1 MPQQNEPQNYPS
13 RRHSF
18 DASSNASGAA
28 SFHSR
33 SGASAPYSGA
43 PLQHSGGSVS
53 GSAFRSDGVRS
64 DGSASL
70 STGSTPRASHTPHV
84 SGGSYGSYSRTSNS
98 PHAARSSRS
107 GNSSRGTS
115 QRANVFNAR
124 DELEREREL
133 YSAHD
138 PRQNALSPA
147 QRYAQAKKEQDEA
160 NRQCYWSQHPEDAGR
175 SGASSSR
182 IRDAYSSDTR
192 RDDSYGSDAYSDT
205 RRSVTPY
212 RTDGVSYGSDR
223 TSNTPH
229 VSGRR
234 ISDTPH
240 ISNRAGSISR
250 AGNPY
255 EAGAAAAGGVAG
267 TGGYGAGVNSTNG
280 TRVSRTPHIG
290 EATLS
295 GRIPRQAAPSE
306 SGRIPYQTA
315 ASASGRIPQQGS
327 TTASA
332 NGRISR
338 QGVPSPSASG
348 RMPVQAS
355 PSASSEMPYVNGGQP
370 AEQGNN
376 QYTNHGASQAVS
388 HTSRATSNASQTDSQ
403 VNQATAHA
411 SQTSAQQAT
420 YKRSVHSRAASE
432 KATSNKAAN
441 FDDPTEHSSELI
453 AENYL
458 SANRPRPKMPRGLR
472 MKIIGG
478 VVVVAVVAAGIFGFT
493 VWDANKAVAVT
504 INGEQQ
510 TISGQ
515 QRSIE
520 GLLDTNTVS
529 VTPGNYV
536 AVDGSVIR
544 QGDGTR
550 VTATING
557 EEEDD
562 LSTHLNEGDDISVTN
577 GTDIME
583 DYTESDSQLLQPSY
597 ELRGTGA
604 VHLYTQQ
611 GEPGEKVVRTG
622 KESGKT
628 AEVVTKE
635 PVNGVV
641 QYYNVNTNGDKVIA
655 LTFDDGPWD
664 SSTQAIL
671 DILKENDAK
680 ATFFTVGQK
689 ISGHEDLVKRAVDE
703 GHEIGT
709 HTWDHAEGSGQGV
722 SLILMSSDERKQEV
736 EKGMQ
741 AIKDATGQDGS
752 LMFRSP
758 GGNFDAGVAADLGGM
773 ITAEIGWNV
782 DTHDWKRPGADV
794 VAQRIES
801 AGPGEILLMHDGGGD
816 RTQTVE
822 ALRKALPVLK
832 EQGYKFVT
840 VSDLINS
847 YPYQG

>member
-13 RRHSF
+13 RRHPS
-18 DASSNASGAA
+18 DTSSNVSGAA
-28 SFHSR
+28 SSR
-33 SGASAPYSGA
+33 PGSGASAPYSGV
-43 PLQHSGGSVS
+43 PLQRSGGSVS
-53 GSAFRSDGVRS
+53 GSVFRSDGVRS
-64 DGSASL
+64 DGSVSR
-70 STGSTPRASHTPHV
+70 STESMPRASHTPHA

-182 IRDAYSSDTR
+182 IRDAYS
-192 RDDSYGSDAYSDT
+192 DA
-205 RRSVTPY
+205 RRSVTPH
-212 RTDGVSYGSDR
+212 RTGGVSYGSGR

-250 AGNPY
+250 AANPY

-267 TGGYGAGVNSTNG
+267 TGGYGVGVNSTNG
-280 TRVSRTPHIG
+280 TRVSRTPHVG
-290 EATLS
+290 EAALS

-332 NGRISR
+332 SGHISR
-338 QGVPSPSASG
+338 QGVPSPSTSG
-348 RMPVQAS
+348 RMPAQAS

-403 VNQATAHA
+403 VNQTTAHT
-411 SQTSAQQAT
+411 SQTSAQQT
-420 YKRSVHSRAASE
+420 THKRSVRSRTASK

-478 VVVVAVVAAGIFGFT
+478 VVAVVVVAAGIFGFT
-493 VWDANKAVAVT
+493 TWDANKAVAVT

-515 QRSIE
+515 QRTVE

-562 LSTHLNEGDDISVTN
+562 LSTRLNDGDDISVTN
-577 GTDIME
+577 GTDITE
-583 DYTESDSQLLQPSY
+583 DYTESDPQPMQPSY

-622 KESGKT
+622 NESGKT

-664 SSTQAIL
+664 SSTAAIL

-703 GHEIGT
+703 GHEVGT

-741 AIKDATGQDGS
+741 AIKNATGQDGS

-816 RTQTVE
+816 RSQTVE

>member
-1 MPQQNEPQNYPS
+1 M
-13 RRHSF
+13 
-18 DASSNASGAA
+18 
-28 SFHSR
+28 
-33 SGASAPYSGA
+33 
-43 PLQHSGGSVS
+43 
-53 GSAFRSDGVRS
+53 
-64 DGSASL
+64 
-70 STGSTPRASHTPHV
+70 
-84 SGGSYGSYSRTSNS
+84 
-98 PHAARSSRS
+98 
-107 GNSSRGTS
+107 
-115 QRANVFNAR
+115 FNAR

-182 IRDAYSSDTR
+182 IRDSYRDTR
-192 RDDSYGSDAYSDT
+192 RDVYGRDAYSDDH
-205 RRSVTPY
+205 RLAASY
-212 RTDGVSYGSDR
+212 HAGGASYGSGR
-223 TSNTPH
+223 VSNTPH
-229 VSGRR
+229 ASGRR

-255 EAGAAAAGGVAG
+255 EAGVAAGGVAG
-267 TGGYGAGVNSTNG
+267 SGGYGAGANGANG
-280 TRVSRTPHIG
+280 TRVSRTPHVG

-295 GRIPRQAAPSE
+295 GRIPRQAAPS
-306 SGRIPYQTA
+306 
-315 ASASGRIPQQGS
+315 
-327 TTASA
+327 
-332 NGRISR
+332 
-338 QGVPSPSASG
+338 PSASG

-355 PSASSEMPYVNGGQP
+355 PSVSSEMPYVNGGQS

-376 QYTNHGASQAVS
+376 QYTNQGATYAVQSANQQAAAYASQGTNQGAAQGVSQAASRTSQAASRTSQAASRTSQAVPQMS
-388 HTSRATSNASQTDSQ
+388 LATSNVSQADSQ
-403 VNQATAHA
+403 VNQDTAQTN
-411 SQTSAQQAT
+411 QTSAQQT
-420 YKRSVHSRAASE
+420 THKRSVRNKAASK
-432 KATSNKAAN
+432 KATSNKVAN

-458 SANRPRPKMPRGLR
+458 SANRPRPKMPCGLR

-478 VVVVAVVAAGIFGFT
+478 VVAVVVVAAGIFGFAT
-493 VWDANKAVAVT
+493 WDANKAVAVT

-515 QRSIE
+515 QRTVE

-544 QGDGTR
+544 QGEGTR
-550 VTATING
+550 ATATING
-557 EEEDD
+557 EEKDD
-562 LSTHLNEGDDISVTN
+562 LSTRLNEGDDISVTN
-577 GTDIME
+577 GTDITE
-583 DYTESDSQLLQPSY
+583 DYTESDPQPVQPSY

-611 GEPGEKVVRTG
+611 GEPGEKIVRTG
-622 KESGKT
+622 NESGKT
-628 AEVVTKE
+628 ADVITKE

-641 QYYNVNTNGDKVIA
+641 QYYNVNTNGEKVIA

-664 SSTQAIL
+664 SSTAAIL

-703 GHEIGT
+703 GHEVGT

-752 LMFRSP
+752 LMFRTP
-758 GGNFDAGVAADLGGM
+758 GGNFDAGVAADLSGM
-773 ITAEIGWNV
+773 ITAEIGWNI

>member
-13 RRHSF
+13 RRHSS
-18 DASSNASGAA
+18 DVSSNASGAA
-28 SFHSR
+28 SFRSG

-43 PLQHSGGSVS
+43 PLQRSGGSVS

-64 DGSASL
+64 DGSAFR
-70 STGSTPRASHTPHV
+70 STGSTPRASHTPHA

-147 QRYAQAKKEQDEA
+147 QRYVQAKKEQDEA

-182 IRDAYSSDTR
+182 IRDAYS
-192 RDDSYGSDAYSDT
+192 DT

-212 RTDGVSYGSDR
+212 RTGGVSYGSGR

-306 SGRIPYQTA
+306 SGRTPYQTA
-315 ASASGRIPQQGS
+315 ASASGRIP
-327 TTASA
+327 
-332 NGRISR
+332 R

-348 RMPVQAS
+348 RMPAQAS
-355 PSASSEMPYVNGGQP
+355 LSASSEMPYVNGDQP
-370 AEQGNN
+370 TEQGNN

-388 HTSRATSNASQTDSQ
+388 HMSRATSNASQTDSQ
-403 VNQATAHA
+403 VNQATAHT
-411 SQTSAQQAT
+411 SQTSAQQT
-420 YKRSVHSRAASE
+420 THKRSVRSKAASE

-458 SANRPRPKMPRGLR
+458 SANRSQPRIPRGFR
-472 MKIIGG
+472 TKIIGG

-515 QRSIE
+515 QRSVE

-562 LSTHLNEGDDISVTN
+562 LSTHLNEGDDISVAN

-622 KESGKT
+622 NESGKT

-641 QYYNVNTNGDKVIA
+641 QYYNVNTNGEKVIA

-722 SLILMSSDERKQEV
+722 SLILMSSDERKQEF

>member
-1 MPQQNEPQNYPS
+1 M
-13 RRHSF
+13 
-18 DASSNASGAA
+18 
-28 SFHSR
+28 HSR
-33 SGASAPYSGA
+33 
-43 PLQHSGGSVS
+43 V
-53 GSAFRSDGVRS
+53 
-64 DGSASL
+64 
-70 STGSTPRASHTPHV
+70 
-84 SGGSYGSYSRTSNS
+84 
-98 PHAARSSRS
+98 
-107 GNSSRGTS
+107 
-115 QRANVFNAR
+115 
-124 DELEREREL
+124 
-133 YSAHD
+133 
-138 PRQNALSPA
+138 
-147 QRYAQAKKEQDEA
+147 
-160 NRQCYWSQHPEDAGR
+160 
-175 SGASSSR
+175 
-182 IRDAYSSDTR
+182 
-192 RDDSYGSDAYSDT
+192 
-205 RRSVTPY
+205 
-212 RTDGVSYGSDR
+212 
-223 TSNTPH
+223 
-229 VSGRR
+229 
-234 ISDTPH
+234 
-240 ISNRAGSISR
+240 
-250 AGNPY
+250 
-255 EAGAAAAGGVAG
+255 
-267 TGGYGAGVNSTNG
+267 
-280 TRVSRTPHIG
+280 
-290 EATLS
+290 
-295 GRIPRQAAPSE
+295 
-306 SGRIPYQTA
+306 
-315 ASASGRIPQQGS
+315 
-327 TTASA
+327 
-332 NGRISR
+332 
-338 QGVPSPSASG
+338 
-348 RMPVQAS
+348 
-355 PSASSEMPYVNGGQP
+355 
-370 AEQGNN
+370 
-376 QYTNHGASQAVS
+376 
-388 HTSRATSNASQTDSQ
+388 
-403 VNQATAHA
+403 
-411 SQTSAQQAT
+411 
-420 YKRSVHSRAASE
+420 ASE

-441 FDDPTEHSSELI
+441 FDNPTEHSSELI

-458 SANRPRPKMPRGLR
+458 SANRPRPRIPRGFR
-472 MKIIGG
+472 TKIIGG
-478 VVVVAVVAAGIFGFT
+478 VVIVAVVAAGIFGFT
-493 VWDANKAVAVT
+493 TWDANKAVAVT

-622 KESGKT
+622 NESGKT

-641 QYYNVNTNGDKVIA
+641 QYYNVNTNGEKVIA

>member
-1 MPQQNEPQNYPS
+1 MPQQNEPQNHPS
-13 RRHSF
+13 RRHSSG
-18 DASSNASGAA
+18 ASFNASGAA
-28 SFHSR
+28 SSR
-33 SGASAPYSGA
+33 SGSGASAPYSGV
-43 PLQHSGGSVS
+43 PSKRSGGSAT
-53 GSAFRSDGVRS
+53 GSTSRS
-64 DGSASL
+64 A
-70 STGSTPRASHTPHV
+70 GSTPRASHTPHV
-84 SGGSYGSYSRTSNS
+84 SGGSYSRTSNS
-98 PHAARSSRS
+98 PHVSRSSRS
-107 GNSSRGTS
+107 NNSSRGTS

-147 QRYAQAKKEQDEA
+147 QRYAQAKKEQDET

-182 IRDAYSSDTR
+182 TKSSYRDIRRDAYSDDR
-192 RDDSYGSDAYSDT
+192 RSVASYRTGGMSYGSG
-205 RRSVTPY
+205 RV
-212 RTDGVSYGSDR
+212 
-223 TSNTPH
+223 SNTPH
-229 VSGRR
+229 TSGRR

-240 ISNRAGSISR
+240 ISNRAGIISR

-267 TGGYGAGVNSTNG
+267 SAGYGTGTNG
-280 TRVSRTPHIG
+280 ANGARLSRTPHVG

-306 SGRIPYQTA
+306 SGRIPYQA
-315 ASASGRIPQQGS
+315 AVSASGRIPQQGS
-327 TTASA
+327 PVA
-332 NGRISR
+332 
-338 QGVPSPSASG
+338 SASG
-348 RMPVQAS
+348 RIPRQGMPSPSVSGRMPAQAS
-355 PSASSEMPYVNGGQP
+355 PSVSSEMPYVNGGQS

-376 QYTNHGASQAVS
+376 QYTNQGASQAAS
-388 HTSRATSNASQTDSQ
+388 HTSRATSNANQADSQ
-403 VNQATAHA
+403 VNQAATQTN
-411 SQTSAQQAT
+411 QTSAQQT
-420 YKRSVHSRAASE
+420 THKRSVRNKAAS
-432 KATSNKAAN
+432 KKTTSNKAAN

-478 VVVVAVVAAGIFGFT
+478 VVAVVVVAAGIFGFT
-493 VWDANKAVAVT
+493 TWDANKAVAVT

-515 QRSIE
+515 QRTVE

-544 QGDGTR
+544 QGEGTR
-550 VTATING
+550 ATATING
-557 EEEDD
+557 EEKDD
-562 LSTHLNEGDDISVTN
+562 LSTRLNEGDDISVTN
-577 GTDIME
+577 GTDITE
-583 DYTESDSQLLQPSY
+583 DYTESDPQPVQPSY

-611 GEPGEKVVRTG
+611 GEPGEIIVRTG
-622 KESGKT
+622 NESGKT
-628 AEVVTKE
+628 ADVVTKE

-664 SSTQAIL
+664 SSTAAIL

-703 GHEIGT
+703 GHEVGT

-752 LMFRSP
+752 LMFRTP
-758 GGNFDAGVAADLGGM
+758 GGNFDAGVAADLSGM

>member
-13 RRHSF
+13 RRHSS

-28 SFHSR
+28 SFRSG

-43 PLQHSGGSVS
+43 PLQRSGGSVS

-64 DGSASL
+64 DGSASR
-70 STGSTPRASHTPHV
+70 STGSTPHASHTSHA

-98 PHAARSSRS
+98 SHVARSSRS

-115 QRANVFNAR
+115 QRADVFNAR

-160 NRQCYWSQHPEDAGR
+160 SRQCYWSQHPEDAGR

-182 IRDAYSSDTR
+182 IRDAYS
-192 RDDSYGSDAYSDT
+192 DT
-205 RRSVTPY
+205 RRSATPY
-212 RTDGVSYGSDR
+212 RTGGVSYGSGR
-223 TSNTPH
+223 TSN
-229 VSGRR
+229 
-234 ISDTPH
+234 TPH

-255 EAGAAAAGGVAG
+255 EAGAAAAGGVTG
-267 TGGYGAGVNSTNG
+267 TGGYGVGVNSTNG

-306 SGRIPYQTA
+306 SGRISYQTA

-332 NGRISR
+332 SGRIPR

-348 RMPVQAS
+348 RMPAQAS
-355 PSASSEMPYVNGGQP
+355 SSVSSEIPYVNGGQS

-376 QYTNHGASQAVS
+376 QYTNHDASQAVS
-388 HTSRATSNASQTDSQ
+388 HTSQATSNVSQTDSQ
-403 VNQATAHA
+403 VNQATAHT
-411 SQTSAQQAT
+411 SQTSAQQT
-420 YKRSVHSRAASE
+420 THKRSARSRAVSK

-458 SANRPRPKMPRGLR
+458 SANRSRLKMPRGLR

-478 VVVVAVVAAGIFGFT
+478 VVAVVVVVAGIFGFT
-493 VWDANKAVAVT
+493 TWDANKAVAVT

-515 QRSIE
+515 QRTVE

-544 QGDGTR
+544 QGEGTR
-550 VTATING
+550 ATATING
-557 EEEDD
+557 EEKDD
-562 LSTHLNEGDDISVTN
+562 LSTRLNDGDDISVTN
-577 GTDIME
+577 GTDITE
-583 DYTESDSQLLQPSY
+583 DYTESDPQPVQPSY

-611 GEPGEKVVRTG
+611 SEPGEKIVRTG
-622 KESGKT
+622 NESGKT
-628 AEVVTKE
+628 ADVVTKE

-664 SSTQAIL
+664 SSTAAIL

-703 GHEIGT
+703 GHEVGT

-752 LMFRSP
+752 LMFRTP